1 MISAANIEI
10 DRKMTDD
17 DAILAANA
25 AYYQAFATGNFAEMS
40 RVWADDGVSCVH
52 PGWPALIGRADILE
66 SYRNILHSQNR
77 VRIAHHDDTAIVA
90 GDEGRVLCVEIV
102 EGAAL
107 AATNWYRRVDGAWRM
122 IHHQASPI
130 AMVEDSAPRSQRLN

>member
-1 MISAANIEI
+1 MAPR
-10 DRKMTDD
+10 DREL
-17 DAILAANA
+17 AIFLGYVRA
-25 AYYQAFATGNFAEMS
+25 
-40 RVWADDGVSCVH
+40 
-52 PGWPALIGRADILE
+52 GWPALIGRADILE

-77 VRIAHHDDTAIVA
+77 VRIAHHDDTAILA

-107 AATNWYRRVDGAWRM
+107 AATNCYRRVGGAWRM

-130 AMVEDSAPRSQRLN
+130 AAAVEESEPPPRSQRLN